1 MGPRGWGLGTLTL
14 TRPGFGKVSSCPRG
28 WGLTG
33 VAAAPPPSLT
43 ESPGVSPPPRGRVLF
58 VITEVLFVIRI
69 HVFYRILPVFYTFP
83 KTDRIL
89 QNTSRT
95 HKNTQEY
102 EHVEEC
108 ERHIHRKCE
117 NTTEYRQ
124 NTASRWYSLRI
135 HTEYGGLQNTP
146 QEYRAEY
153 ARNTQKNT
161 VFFIVFRIRQRI
173 RYFTCR
179 IPTSIAFA
187 AFARPCGRLL
197 DEGDRA
203 RLCVDWVAIPIQ
215 GGGDNSGFYL
225 FCFWCLL
232 AFCLALGGCLL
243 TASVGS
249 ALPSS
254 LFPCGRL
261 VCLLLLLLQAVG
273 GRSERKKVTHERQGG
288 QHAL

>member
-1 MGPRGWGLGTLTL
+1 MGGRNNGWLTSHPRYDVVVPHPPVGWVPFCYHGTPFCYQN
-14 TRPGFGKVSSCPRG
+14 TRILPYS
-28 WGLTG
+28 T
-33 VAAAPPPSLT
+33 
-43 ESPGVSPPPRGRVLF
+43 
-58 VITEVLFVIRI
+58 
-69 HVFYRILPVFYTFP
+69 RILPVFYTFP

-135 HTEYGGLQNTP
+135 HTEYGGLQNTT

-173 RYFTCR
+173 RYRTCR
-179 IPTSIAFA
+179 I
-187 AFARPCGRLL
+187 
-197 DEGDRA
+197 RA
-203 RLCVDWVAIPIQ
+203 EYEEVIVCCVC
-215 GGGDNSGFYL
+215 SSL
-225 FCFWCLL
+225 
-232 AFCLALGGCLL
+232 
-243 TASVGS
+243 S
-249 ALPSS
+249 ALP
-254 LFPCGRL
+254 
-261 VCLLLLLLQAVG
+261 
-273 GRSERKKVTHERQGG
+273 RSW
-288 QHAL
+288 

>member
-1 MGPRGWGLGTLTL
+1 MAAMAVAAEAVAP
-14 TRPGFGKVSSCPRG
+14 VSVWVSVSLPVSVSVSV
-28 WGLTG
+28 LAVVVAVPL
-33 VAAAPPPSLT
+33 VAAAEGTHS
-43 ESPGVSPPPRGRVLF
+43 GCAGGGLF
-58 VITEVLFVIRI
+58 VITEALFVIRI

-135 HTEYGGLQNTP
+135 HTEYGGLQNTT

-179 IPTSIAFA
+179 IPTSIAFV
-187 AFARPCGRLL
+187 RLLCLQGPCRRLL
-197 DEGDRA
+197 DDGDRA
-203 RLCVDWVAIPIQ
+203 LLCVNWVAIPIQ
-215 GGGDNSGFYL
+215 GLGHHL
-225 FCFWCLL
+225 CFCHLS
-232 AFCLALGGCLL
+232 FCLAQLLGDCFSGDARPFAFFLCFPAALL
-243 TASVGS
+243 VFFFSCRQWEVGVRERRS
-249 ALPSS
+249 HMR
-254 LFPCGRL
+254 GREDSMHCEL
-261 VCLLLLLLQAVG
+261 
-273 GRSERKKVTHERQGG
+273 
-288 QHAL
+288 

>member
-1 MGPRGWGLGTLTL
+1 MVRPPGLSQWTIQARFHLVSRSLRQTHSRTHTTHGWGPFCYHRSPFCYQN
-14 TRPGFGKVSSCPRG
+14 TRILPYS
-28 WGLTG
+28 T
-33 VAAAPPPSLT
+33 
-43 ESPGVSPPPRGRVLF
+43 
-58 VITEVLFVIRI
+58 
-69 HVFYRILPVFYTFP
+69 RILPVFYTFP

-135 HTEYGGLQNTP
+135 HTEYGGLQNTT

-173 RYFTCR
+173 RYFPCR

-203 RLCVDWVAIPIQ
+203 RLCVNWVAIPIQ
-215 GGGDNSGFYL
+215 GGGHNSGFYL

-232 AFCLALGGCLL
+232 PSALLSFLL
-243 TASVGS
+243 TASVEMP
-249 ALPSS
+249 APLPSS
-254 LFPCGRL
+254 FCFPAALF
-261 VCLLLLLLQAVG
+261 VLLLLLQAVG
-273 GRSERKKVTHERQGG
+273 GRSERKKVTHEVTHEAGRTACTVSCEQ
-288 QHAL
+288 